1 MTMSNDTKR
10 RNENIEKLTGG
21 FFIVA
26 SLRNE
31 LVAMN
36 VVLIICHYV
45 FHESPACNDMLFYG
59 VAPTNDNASSYPGW
73 MANASRWPQL
83 DPD

>member
-45 FHESPACNDMLFYG
+45 FRESPACNDMLFYCLT
-59 VAPTNDNASSYPGW
+59 PTNDNASSYSGW
-73 MANASRWPQL
+73 VDNASRRPQL